1 MLPDMIFEA
10 KRIEIYPGEFLVAFT
25 DGVTE
30 AHGTDG
36 KLFGGAKLMQL
47 LNLPAESAEDMLSRI
62 TTNLAAHT
70 AGAEQSDDITMMI
83 IRRS

>member
-1 MLPDMIFEA
+1 A

-25 DGVTE
+25 DGITE
-30 AHGTDG
+30 ARDA
-36 KLFGGAKLMQL
+36 GGELYGEDNLMQL
-47 LNLPAESAEDMLSRI
+47 LSLPAESAEDMLSCI
-62 TTNLAAHT
+62 TTSLASHT